1 MIIAEKKFQTIQ
13 DFAQTAEKKLKKTTT
28 TVVKEEKNMFLALF
42 LSIFLP
48 GLGLVY
54 TGDKKKGIILFI
66 TTLVFY
72 RLRKLEILLLISII
86 LWAYGIYET
95 YRQVKEANGEK
106 NPNLV
111 EDIENFSHSENFV
124 YVIVIALLIVVYYL
138 IINMIFY

>member
-72 RLRKLEILLLISII
+72 RLRKLEILLL
-86 LWAYGIYET
+86 
-95 YRQVKEANGEK
+95 
-106 NPNLV
+106 
-111 EDIENFSHSENFV
+111 
-124 YVIVIALLIVVYYL
+124 
-138 IINMIFY
+138 